1 MAAWYLRKTSYLR
14 VGQLRPRANRNRNE
28 TDHGLS
34 LREGIALDGDL
45 ELVGRLNGL
54 FGLGIDGPW
63 QIGILGGMDGL
74 DEVKPLLSLFLLSV

>member
-1 MAAWYLRKTSYLR
+1 M
-14 VGQLRPRANRNRNE
+14 
-28 TDHGLS
+28 DHGLS

-54 FGLGIDGPW
+54 FGLGVDGPW

-74 DEVKPLLSLFLLSV
+74 GEVKALLPPFFLSVD